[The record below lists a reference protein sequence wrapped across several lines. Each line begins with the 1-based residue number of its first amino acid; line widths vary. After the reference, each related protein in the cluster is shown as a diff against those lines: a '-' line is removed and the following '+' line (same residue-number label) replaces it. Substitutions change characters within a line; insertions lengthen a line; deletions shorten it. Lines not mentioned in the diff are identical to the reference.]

1 MAVDKHGAGS
11 CKLLD
16 LMSVRCDSETGAFTC
31 RVILDMSVFE
41 APVPQVFGLYMKLE
55 SLFVYAVME
64 VQ

>member
-1 MAVDKHGAGS
+1 
-11 CKLLD
+11 
-16 LMSVRCDSETGAFTC
+16 MSVRCDSETGAFTC